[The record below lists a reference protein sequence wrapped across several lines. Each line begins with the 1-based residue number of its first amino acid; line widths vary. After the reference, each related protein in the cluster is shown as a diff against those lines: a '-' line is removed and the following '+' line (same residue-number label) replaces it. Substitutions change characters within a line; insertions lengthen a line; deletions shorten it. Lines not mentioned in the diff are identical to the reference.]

1 MSFNIFDQFVFSL
14 FTRLLEM
21 SAKLQL
27 NKQNKKTHV
36 ILWLHS
42 LSQITL
48 MFIKA
53 VWNQLNRLN
62 AVHGDRFTLLLALQI
77 VINKA
82 AEPQRRYKTC

>member
-27 NKQNKKTHV
+27 NKQKKPHV

-48 MFIKA
+48 TFIKA
-53 VWNQLNRLN
+53 VWNQPNRLN
-62 AVHGDRFTLLLALQI
+62 AVHGDRFTLLLASKEIQNLL
-77 VINKA
+77 A
-82 AEPQRRYKTC
+82 

>member
-27 NKQNKKTHV
+27 NKKKKTHV

-48 MFIKA
+48 TFIKA
-53 VWNQLNRLN
+53 AWNQLNRLN

>member
-27 NKQNKKTHV
+27 NKKKNHV

>member
-27 NKQNKKTHV
+27 NKQKKPHV

>member
-14 FTRLLEM
+14 FPRLLEM

-27 NKQNKKTHV
+27 NCKKKHV

-48 MFIKA
+48 TFIEA
-53 VWNQLNRLN
+53 VRNQSNRLN

-77 VINKA
+77 VISKA
-82 AEPQRRYKTC
+82 TAPQTRHKTC